1 MVAQKTSPKLVVDAP
16 FKTAASVKDFFK
28 QKGRSRP
35 TDVDDVN
42 YIRTLCWNVDG
53 TALFSGSDKI
63 VTTYAFDNSAKVRFR
78 ANLTGHEDAVE
89 AVDASKKNPN
99 TFMSASHDK
108 TIRLWDMRIS
118 KAAEK
123 YQTKDANLYLS
134 YSPDDN
140 Y

>member
-63 VTTYAFDNSAKVRFR
+63 RFR

-108 TIRLWDMRIS
+108 TIRLWDMRIA

-123 YQTKDANLYLS
+123 YQTKGQLFLFLS
-134 YSPDDN
+134 K
-140 Y
+140 